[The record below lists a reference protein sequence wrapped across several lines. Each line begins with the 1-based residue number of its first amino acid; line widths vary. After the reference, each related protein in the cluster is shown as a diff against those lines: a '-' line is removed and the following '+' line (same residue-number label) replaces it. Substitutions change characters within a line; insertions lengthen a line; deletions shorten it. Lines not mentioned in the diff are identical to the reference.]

1 MIFSPEPV
9 DDIASAPPGT
19 TPQLHQQHHTMTP
32 VERTPHPPT
41 PTFSIPRA
49 VTVTPTP
56 PYSTGNT
63 PLGYTPYIRPETR
76 VHSTGHTP
84 AGETPYLRPDTKANS
99 TGRTPVG
106 ETPAAQNTGQ
116 TPTS

>member
-19 TPQLHQQHHTMTP
+19 TPQQHPTMTP
-32 VERTPHPPT
+32 AEPTPHPPT
-41 PTFSIPRA
+41 PTFSIPQA

-63 PLGYTPYIRPETR
+63 PLGYTPYIRPETG
-76 VHSTGHTP
+76 VNSTGHIP

-106 ETPAAQNTGQ
+106 ETPTAYYMGQ